1 MFGIT
6 NKKYLAKN
14 LKRLQ
19 KLFPM
24 EFDFFPRTWVL
35 PSEMIELRNFAAQ
48 RPRKAKRVKKK
59 DSTIPP
65 LTPNVGTSAD
75 NNNGSSNF
83 DVSQM

>member
-35 PSEMIELRNFAAQ
+35 PSEMIELRNFAA
-48 RPRKAKRVKKK
+48 
-59 DSTIPP
+59 
-65 LTPNVGTSAD
+65 
-75 NNNGSSNF
+75 
-83 DVSQM
+83 